1 MNLEVHTIGA
11 KENDHVILPRPEEK
25 PCKAESDPRV
35 LKSSNKIISK
45 IQALVLTRG
54 N

>member
-1 MNLEVHTIGA
+1 VHTTGA
-11 KENDHVILPRPEEK
+11 KENDPVIQPRPGEK

-35 LKSSNKIISK
+35 LKSSNKITSK
-45 IQALVLTRG
+45 LQALVLTRG